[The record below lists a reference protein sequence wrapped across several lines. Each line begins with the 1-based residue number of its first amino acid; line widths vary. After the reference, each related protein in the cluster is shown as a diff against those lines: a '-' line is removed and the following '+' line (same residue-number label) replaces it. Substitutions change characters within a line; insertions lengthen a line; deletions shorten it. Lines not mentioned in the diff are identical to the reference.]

1 MSQNKSKPEVT
12 IIEER
17 EMTIRPTPTEER
29 VVMAVTYETPELLRR
44 TVYIP
49 REEYDDKALKEA
61 VKADLEKLKPVK
73 PRKLA
78 L

>member
-1 MSQNKSKPEVT
+1 MSQPKQKPEVT

-49 REEYDDKALKEA
+49 KEEYDDKTLKAA
-61 VKADLEKLKPVK
+61 VKADLEKLKPIK

-78 L
+78 I